1 MTLTIVK
8 RGLSTNVVMI
18 QDTMKRDYEHKAS
31 YWKAWMAKQ
40 KILERLFGTYEES
53 FQKLPRML
61 LVIKDS
67 NLRTIVT
74 WDHKM
79 VDGNKAIFRRA
90 FWAFGAS
97 NDGF

>member
-1 MTLTIVK
+1 
-8 RGLSTNVVMI
+8 
-18 QDTMKRDYEHKAS
+18 
-31 YWKAWMAKQ
+31 
-40 KILERLFGTYEES
+40 
-53 FQKLPRML
+53 ML

-67 NLRTIVT
+67 NPGTIVT
-74 WDHKM
+74 WDYKM

>member
-1 MTLTIVK
+1 MK
-8 RGLSTNVVMI
+8 RGLSTNVVII

-31 YWKAWMAKQ
+31 HWKAWTAKH
-40 KILERLFGTYEES
+40 KILERLFDTYEES

-67 NLRTIVT
+67 NPGTIVT
-74 WDHKM
+74 WDQKM
-79 VDGNKAIFRRA
+79 VDGNKTIFGRA
-90 FWAFGAS
+90 FWAFSAS

>member
-1 MTLTIVK
+1 
-8 RGLSTNVVMI
+8 
-18 QDTMKRDYEHKAS
+18 
-31 YWKAWMAKQ
+31 
-40 KILERLFGTYEES
+40 
-53 FQKLPRML
+53 ML
-61 LVIKDS
+61 LVIKYS
-67 NLRTIVT
+67 NPGTIIT